1 MSLGKYTREV
11 AQKAVRTRKGTTV
24 SNIRQLY
31 DDSQNW
37 VWCVDVAIPGQDEP
51 LRNVP
56 IATNN
61 RDLFYAEQGRA
72 VELTLAGDNK
82 WVVTG
87 LAKSVQGLTHLIA
100 MSFADDLVAVLS
112 NTVQSY
118 TVRPL
123 TFGELGALA
132 PDGFGQLPFGIQGR
146 FDAGGNLVELLEI

>member
-11 AQKAVRTRKGTTV
+11 VKRTVRTRQGTTV

-31 DDSQNW
+31 DDSRNW
-37 VWCVDVAIPGQDEP
+37 VWCVDVVLPGHDEP

-72 VELTLAGDNK
+72 VNLSCVGHNK

-87 LAKSVQGLTHLIA
+87 LAKSVKGLTHLIP
-100 MSFADDLVAVLS
+100 MIFTDDEIAVGV
-112 NTVQSY
+112 TTIVGY
-118 TVRPL
+118 VVRSL

-146 FDAGGNLVELLEI
+146 FDHAGGLVEFLEI